1 MFTFQEKSTHVV
13 TIVIVVKVAYLATFE
28 SQAPPS
34 ATTHINSY
42 MGWVLR
48 VFIPF
53 NLSKCFENIFLDL
66 VSSSKSFFI
75 TLMHGVY

>member
-13 TIVIVVKVAYLATFE
+13 TIVIVVKVTYLAKFE

-42 MGWVLR
+42 MGWVLH

-53 NLSKCFENIFLDL
+53 DLSKCFESMFLD
-66 VSSSKSFFI
+66 
-75 TLMHGVY
+75 MHIKEIQ